1 MCNGTYLLGDRT
13 LQCYCPNCDPL
24 HDIRMMW
31 YHGEAWHRDTPK
43 RKPRRIVLISAV
55 WQHVIDFE
63 DWVYPIHTIACSQS
77 SVRHGFLRLRRWG
90 DQPPESAQGRLSLM
104 D

>member
-31 YHGEAWHRDTPK
+31 YHGEAWSENPTVIK
-43 RKPRRIVLISAV
+43 SRRRTAIRRA
-55 WQHVIDFE
+55 WHTVIDFE
-63 DWVYPIHTIACSQS
+63 DWVYPIHTIACAQS
-77 SVRHGFLRLRRWG
+77 SVRHGFHQLRRWG
-90 DQPPESAQGRLSLM
+90 DQPAATTQERLSLM